1 MAPRK
6 QEEVMLEGN
15 LDIRRAEELK
25 TQFSSLLKGSN
36 NILINFEDVEDI
48 DFAVI
53 QLIYSL
59 RQSLLSGKR
68 KLSVSGI
75 SEKIKSK
82 ITLCDFQELL
92 GLE

>member
-6 QEEVMLEGN
+6 QNEIRLEGT

-25 TQFSSLLKGSN
+25 NSFSELLKENSN
-36 NILINFEDVEDI
+36 ITLNFEDVEDM

-59 RQSLLSGKR
+59 KKSLLTGKR
-68 KLSVSGI
+68 KLSVCGI

>member
-6 QEEVMLEGN
+6 QEEIRLDGT
-15 LDIRRAEELK
+15 LDIRRAEKLK
-25 TQFSSLLKGSN
+25 AQFSDVLKGKSN
-36 NILINFEDVEDI
+36 ITLNLEDVEDI

-59 RQSLLSGKR
+59 KKTLATGKR
-68 KLSVSGI
+68 KLSLDGI

-82 ITLCDFQELL
+82 ITLCDFQEPL